1 MATNRFFNNFPATT
15 TSEQNLVEDLV
26 IEALQIYGMD
36 LYYLPRSTG
45 NLDYIFGED
54 QLKSYTSAV
63 SIEMYL
69 ENVLSMEGAGD
80 FMSKFGLEI
89 RDECTLLVSRKRFI
103 EELPGMFRPLE
114 GDLIYIPLVQN
125 FFEITSVEHE
135 NDQAMFYTLGK
146 GRGGNVYVYALKLKQ
161 YTLSNE
167 LIMTGIAEVDNQIR
181 DNYLRT
187 RITLENISGTFQNNE
202 IVFSGSTYTTRTAE
216 AIVHYQA
223 NTYMDVYRTIGTL
236 GGVITG
242 NTSGATANVSLVD
255 DMVTLDSPFE
265 DIVDNN
271 RLENQ
276 ADLFLDWSESNPLG
290 DA

>member
-103 EELPGMFRPLE
+103 EELPSMFRPLE

-187 RITLENISGTFQNNE
+187 RITLEDISGTFQNNE
-202 IVFSGSTYTTRTAE
+202 IVFSGSTYATRTAE

>member
-1 MATNRFFNNFPATT
+1 MAINSYFNFFPQNT

-26 IEALQIYGMD
+26 IEALKIYGMD
-36 LYYLPRSTG
+36 VYYLPRSNG
-45 NLDYIFGED
+45 NLDHIFGED
-54 QLKSYTSAV
+54 QLKYYTSANL
-63 SIEMYL
+63 IEMYL

-89 RDECTLLVSRKRFI
+89 RDECTLLVARKRFT
-103 EELPGMFRPLE
+103 EKLPSMFRPLE
-114 GDLIYIPLVQN
+114 GDLIYIPMVQN

-167 LIMTGIAEVDNQIR
+167 LIMTGVKEVDNQIR

-187 RITLENISGTFQNNE
+187 RIFLEDIAGTFSNNE
-202 IVFSGSTYTTRTAE
+202 IVFSGNTYNTRTAE
-216 AIVHYQA
+216 AIVHYHA
-223 NTYMDVYRTIGTL
+223 NTYMDVYRTIGNLT
-236 GGVITG
+236 GVITG
-242 NTSGATANVSLVD
+242 NTSGNTATVTSKD
-255 DMVTLDSPFE
+255 DMVTLDNPFE
-265 DIVDNN
+265 DVIDNN
-271 RLENQ
+271 RIETQ
-276 ADLFLDWSESNPLG
+276 ADLFIDWSEKNPLG